1 MRPPYLAPAPQPTL
15 PTDRARRCDEGLPD
29 PSPTPRINKAVW
41 RALDLTRAYAAR
53 DRAAIIEH
61 LEPDHL
67 AHTRGHPLSDA

>member
-1 MRPPYLAPAPQPTL
+1 MKDFQDL
-15 PTDRARRCDEGLPD
+15 TDPG
-29 PSPTPRINKAVW
+29 INKAAL

-67 AHTRGHPLSDA
+67 AHTGASVHVIGQSTPFDLDTVTRS